1 VSDDLSFGPADGTN
15 QAAIYPGTA
24 HPGSPSPCDTTT
36 RRNPLAAYR
45 GQTAWPELIHGRPA
59 VVYPHQLATLPARGS
74 DGWCGQ
80 RQLEGWA
87 EPHPLWSAVLDGQQ
101 LTVTGPG
108 GQWYTGLL
116 AVTRDWRRAARTAV
130 AVLQI
135 TGEFTNPL
143 EFPAAAS
150 AGLLRLCVVKLV
162 FAGSA
167 ASTSMSG

>member
-1 VSDDLSFGPADGTN
+1 MDST
-15 QAAIYPGTA
+15 
-24 HPGSPSPCDTTT
+24 
-36 RRNPLAAYR
+36 LAAYR
-45 GQTAWPELIHGRPA
+45 GQAAWPELLHGRPA
-59 VVYPHQLATLPARGS
+59 VVYPQQLAALPVRGD

-80 RQLEGWA
+80 RQPEGWT

-108 GQWYTGLL
+108 GQWYTGPL
-116 AVTRDWRRAARTAV
+116 AVTRDWRRAAHTAG

-150 AGLLRLCVVKLV
+150 AGLLQLCVVRLT
-162 FAGSA
+162 FAGD
-167 ASTSMSG
+167 TW